1 LRDDKPQRLSSK
13 GFWRHDGMHVDI
25 AMSAN
30 MHLGECHGVLCSS
43 ELAHGTKSPL
53 EWRRHGD
60 SIGREARRTA
70 VVVGSVTC
78 TCASSGGAGSVRR
91 DSQDENTQDMLPNW
105 QRSILVHLQGNG

>member
-1 LRDDKPQRLSSK
+1 VRKGGCGLRDDKPQRLSSK

-43 ELAHGTKSPL
+43 ELAHGTNSPL
-53 EWRRHGD
+53 EWRRHSD

-70 VVVGSVTC
+70 VVVV
-78 TCASSGGAGSVRR
+78 V
-91 DSQDENTQDMLPNW
+91 
-105 QRSILVHLQGNG
+105 